1 METRI
6 SGIAFK
12 AALIA
17 AAFSAQAAD
26 SGMLNQDFADCRVA
40 TAAELGEMRGGF
52 ELNNGGLQL
61 SFAFERVTYINGILV
76 AITKLNLPSAES
88 IAALRSIQA
97 GGPVGNSP
105 PIQVGSP
112 APVSVGDNG
121 GSLPAAAAAVANGN
135 AITLIQNGPKN
146 AFTVPEGLNLSTA
159 ALTTVIQNTLD
170 NQKISTATV
179 INATLTSQ
187 ALARAMAMTF
197 SINQALAKSIH

>member
-1 METRI
+1 MKTRI
-6 SGIAFK
+6 SGIAFR

-17 AAFSAQAAD
+17 AAFAAQAAD
-26 SGMLNQDFADCRVA
+26 SGTLNQDFADCRIA

-61 SFAFERVTYINGILV
+61 SFAFERVTYINGVLV

-88 IAALRSIQA
+88 IAALRSIQVN
-97 GGPVGNSP
+97 GPLGNSP
-105 PIQVGSP
+105 STSAGGSP
-112 APVSVGDNG
+112 APASVGDNA
-121 GSLPAAAAAVANGN
+121 GSLPAAAAVANAN
-135 AITLIQNGPKN
+135 SITLIQNGPKN